1 MNLITIGKLVNT
13 HGIRGEVKIISD
25 FELKDQVFKKGNT
38 LFINNEQLEI
48 ISYRKHKNFDMVKL
62 KDLEDINLV
71 LKYKGELVKINRDN
85 LQIDKYIKQDL
96 IGLEV
101 YDNKLR
107 GKVVEI
113 VKGIAHDLLMI
124 KDGNKKYYVP
134 LNDVYIKEVDLKN
147 KIIHIIEM
155 EGLFDENWYINN
167 IS

>member
-25 FELKDQVFKKGNT
+25 FELKVQVFKKGNT

-96 IGLEV
+96 MGLEV

-155 EGLFDENWYINN
+155 EGLFDEN
-167 IS
+167 

>member
-62 KDLEDINLV
+62 KDLENINLV

-124 KDGNKKYYVP
+124 KDVNKKYYVP

-155 EGLFDENWYINN
+155 EGLFDEN
-167 IS
+167 

>member
-25 FELKDQVFKKGNT
+25 FELKDQVFKKGNV

-155 EGLFDENWYINN
+155 EGLFDEN
-167 IS
+167 

>member
-71 LKYKGELVKINRDN
+71 LN
-85 LQIDKYIKQDL
+85 IK
-96 IGLEV
+96 V
-101 YDNKLR
+101 N
-107 GKVVEI
+107 
-113 VKGIAHDLLMI
+113 
-124 KDGNKKYYVP
+124 
-134 LNDVYIKEVDLKN
+134 
-147 KIIHIIEM
+147 
-155 EGLFDENWYINN
+155 
-167 IS
+167 

>member
-155 EGLFDENWYINN
+155 EGLFDEN
-167 IS
+167 